1 MRLKNVKNLDNRQE
15 TMVENAY
22 YQCKPP
28 EKSAKSKS
36 KENKDP
42 MQLYTKY
49 GFIYHIS
56 LFMRSLFPAD
66 ILFIPNSTKIPPK
79 SYLNNFENYRG
90 TLWRFIYT

>member
-36 KENKDP
+36 KDKDP
-42 MQLYTKY
+42 LQLYTKY
-49 GFIYHIS
+49 NNPLIFYDCI
-56 LFMRSLFPAD
+56 
-66 ILFIPNSTKIPPK
+66 NS
-79 SYLNNFENYRG
+79 F
-90 TLWRFIYT
+90 